1 MVTTKKMILSQ
12 QTLGLDFV
20 RKVEALADTSVRSC
34 FQCGKCSAGCP
45 MASFMEHPPN
55 RVIRL
60 LQLGQWQTLLADRS
74 IWYCA
79 SCETCSTRC
88 PNKVHI
94 ASIMDALRKLAWDAD
109 GPSKET
115 FVQIADKLFLQNIR
129 TYGRQYEMRLAA
141 LFNIKSGQFLKDLML
156 GPKLLAKGKLKLLHK
171 KNKNL
176 PEIEKIFKP
185 IEAMRK
191 NKEAL

>member
-94 ASIMDALRKLAWDAD
+94 ASIMDALCKLAWDAD

-176 PEIEKIFKP
+176 PEIEKIFKR

>member
-176 PEIEKIFKP
+176 PEIEKIFKR